1 MLLAAEAEIETG
13 GLEKARE
20 YVNLIRTRA
29 SNPDGFVGP
38 ANNAGKASPTNYKIG
53 TYTAAWTDAATARKA
68 VRFERKLELAMEGH
82 RFSDLTRWGIGDV
95 ELNAY
100 AKSELAQGY
109 STMAGATYTKGR
121 SEYLPL
127 PQNQIDKM
135 QKDGKSVLTQNPGY

>member
-1 MLLAAEAEIETG
+1 MVIVSCSS
-13 GLEKARE
+13 R
-20 YVNLIRTRA
+20 
-29 SNPDGFVGP
+29 VGSHWVP
-38 ANNAGKASPTNYKIG
+38 LSAYCPTNKL
-53 TYTAAWTDAATARKA
+53 TAGSPA
-68 VRFERKLELAMEGH
+68 
-82 RFSDLTRWGIGDV
+82 SSSIGDV

-109 STMAGATYTKGR
+109 STMAGAVYTKGR

>member
-1 MLLAAEAEIETG
+1 
-13 GLEKARE
+13 
-20 YVNLIRTRA
+20 
-29 SNPDGFVGP
+29 
-38 ANNAGKASPTNYKIG
+38 
-53 TYTAAWTDAATARKA
+53 
-68 VRFERKLELAMEGH
+68 MEGH

-109 STMAGATYTKGR
+109 STMAGAVYTKGR